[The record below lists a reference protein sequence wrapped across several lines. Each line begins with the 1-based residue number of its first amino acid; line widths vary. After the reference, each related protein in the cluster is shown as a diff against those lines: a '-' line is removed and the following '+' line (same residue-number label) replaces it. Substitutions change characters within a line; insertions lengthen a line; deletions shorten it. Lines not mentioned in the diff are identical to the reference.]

1 MKLSTLIILSILS
14 TLSLFTVHADPVP
27 GRALVLTDGTQFF
40 PTGSVPSKAT
50 VDTLSARVNQLSD
63 SVQEDVD
70 ATSIALQQSQQALD
84 SIGFVA
90 ASNIVTV
97 TAYIGSI
104 DASAIATNQTVSIVL
119 YTTTGNP
126 VTGLHLVA
134 LFSAPQ
140 TQAPLLD
147 WRMTLSDNG
156 ASSNAWIAAE
166 GVTCSWPTE
175 VSETAVPPG
184 YFAFSFDVP
193 VNAAAHPQA
202 FFRVVA
208 RTSGGGGS
216 GWYQLIYNFIAING
230 RPGRTLSVI
239 SDDLEQLDFV
249 GGVLVE
255 AVQ

>member
-1 MKLSTLIILSILS
+1 MKTSTAVILSLLSILS
-14 TLSLFTVHADPVP
+14 LLILHADPVP
-27 GRALVLTDGTQFF
+27 GRALVLTDGSNFY

-50 VDTLSARVNQLSD
+50 VETLSARVDQLSD

-70 ATSIALQQSQQALD
+70 ATSIALQQAQQALD
-84 SIGFVA
+84 SVAFVA

-104 DASAIATNQTVSIVL
+104 DASAVATNQTVSIVL
-119 YTTTGNP
+119 LTTTGTP
-126 VTGLHLVA
+126 VTSLHLVA

-147 WRMTLSDNG
+147 WRLTLSDNG
-156 ASSNAWIAAE
+156 ASSNAWTSAE

-175 VSETAVPPG
+175 SSETAVPPG
-184 YFAFSFDVP
+184 YFAYSFDVP

-216 GWYQLIYNFIAING
+216 GWYQLVYNFIAING